1 LPARWSVKARRRPTR
16 QLDASRVA
24 RHSRLWPIVKL
35 VRARRSRLRLVSRRS
50 RRIRAGLSNSVRHDP
65 ATGDTTANISA
76 VTALFQG
83 LSRPR
88 HLVWADTIYI
98 GAGAG
103 ASRIKVSDY
112 TSTLAPPFTPGL
124 TNTQWKFA

>member
-1 LPARWSVKARRRPTR
+1 VRGDLGYGWFRVDRAESAPGFPSPSDTILAPATRRPTSAPSLR
-16 QLDASRVA
+16 CFKGYLD
-24 RHSRLWPIVKL
+24 LGTWY
-35 VRARRSRLRLVSRRS
+35 
-50 RRIRAGLSNSVRHDP
+50 GLTP
-65 ATGDTTANISA
+65 
-76 VTALFQG
+76 
-83 LSRPR
+83 
-88 HLVWADTIYI
+88 YI